1 MNRRCVC
8 RGRKRDGGQ
17 CQALSW
23 QGAGR
28 DRWAE
33 PERQTRAVK
42 EYLAALEAEAE
53 PNPDREPAK
62 AISTSD
68 PCAAWPAK
76 ANKRVQFG
84 YGLNYLIDIE
94 NAVIV
99 DVAAAPARN
108 YDEDAATKNIERTD
122 KRFGL
127 KPKRLAAI
135 RPTARASSSGGCLA
149 PASRRTSRSGT
160 KSARGDGTLSCADF
174 RWDRRRDVYICSNN
188 KVPHTS
194 GTVHKDARLSRL
206 QARLRP
212 LSDQSALLSR
222 ATRTKDPGD
231 VHEDAQDRARRLMQS
246 KAFRKSRDER
256 KRVEMRFA
264 HLKSHHSFERMRL
277 VRHHRNEGCLRI
289 IVHFS
294 VWVEAGRAVGPSLA
308 RSLPSGTCDEL
319 P

>member
-108 YDEDAATKNIERTD
+108 YDEDAATKKERTD

-127 KPKRLAAI
+127 KPKRLAVD
-135 RPTARASSSGGCLA
+135 TAY
-149 PASRRTSRSGT
+149 GT
-160 KSARGDGTLSCADF
+160 GKFLGWLLGAGIALHIPVRDKSARGDGTLSCADF
-174 RWDRRRDVYICSNN
+174 RWDRRRDVLHLLQQQSAA
-188 KVPHTS
+188 HQRHRS
-194 GTVHKDARLSRL
+194 KDARLSRL

-222 ATRTKDPGD
+222 ATRTKDPARCPRGCPGPGTPI
-231 VHEDAQDRARRLMQS
+231 DAI
-246 KAFRKSRDER
+246 
-256 KRVEMRFA
+256 
-264 HLKSHHSFERMRL
+264 
-277 VRHHRNEGCLRI
+277 EG
-289 IVHFS
+289 VPQ
-294 VWVEAGRAVGPSLA
+294 VA
-308 RSLPSGTCDEL
+308 
-319 P
+319 